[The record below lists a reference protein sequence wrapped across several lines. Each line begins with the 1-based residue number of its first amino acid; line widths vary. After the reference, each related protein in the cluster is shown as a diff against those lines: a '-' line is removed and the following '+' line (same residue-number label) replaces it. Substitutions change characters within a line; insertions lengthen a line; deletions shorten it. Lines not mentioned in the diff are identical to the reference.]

1 MQGVPMIANSPV
13 RQGSPLNMHPHD
25 VIPYQPPWKALSE
38 FALHANLENDVITQ
52 HNPAFQR
59 LVHQVII
66 EIKIRSNC
74 FIQFLYQLPFLPQM
88 HGYDLSIPRP
98 GNAESMSSFHGVH
111 LHNSIISAQHN
122 LDSSDAYVPFM
133 ESDDSVSAD

>member
-13 RQGSPLNMHPHD
+13 RQGSPLNMHAHD

-59 LVHQVII
+59 LVHQVNYTVI
-66 EIKIRSNC
+66 
-74 FIQFLYQLPFLPQM
+74 
-88 HGYDLSIPRP
+88 
-98 GNAESMSSFHGVH
+98 SSRF
-111 LHNSIISAQHN
+111 Q
-122 LDSSDAYVPFM
+122 
-133 ESDDSVSAD
+133 

>member
-59 LVHQVII
+59 LVHQVSELDGRKLILLL
-66 EIKIRSNC
+66 IRFSKL
-74 FIQFLYQLPFLPQM
+74 FQM
-88 HGYDLSIPRP
+88 HGYDLTIPRP
-98 GNAESMSSFHGVH
+98 GNAESMSTFHGVH

>member
-13 RQGSPLNMHPHD
+13 RQGSPLNMHAHD

-59 LVHQVII
+59 LVHQVI
-66 EIKIRSNC
+66 NHFDFMY
-74 FIQFLYQLPFLPQM
+74 FIFIF
-88 HGYDLSIPRP
+88 
-98 GNAESMSSFHGVH
+98 SF
-111 LHNSIISAQHN
+111 IC
-122 LDSSDAYVPFM
+122 LDAWV
-133 ESDDSVSAD
+133 

>member
-59 LVHQVII
+59 LVHQVILSLTYL
-66 EIKIRSNC
+66 RY
-74 FIQFLYQLPFLPQM
+74 L
-88 HGYDLSIPRP
+88 DLITLFSI
-98 GNAESMSSFHGVH
+98 
-111 LHNSIISAQHN
+111 
-122 LDSSDAYVPFM
+122 
-133 ESDDSVSAD
+133 

>member
-59 LVHQVII
+59 LVHQVNIFYTYRR
-66 EIKIRSNC
+66 ENTLIRTLH
-74 FIQFLYQLPFLPQM
+74 FL
-88 HGYDLSIPRP
+88 
-98 GNAESMSSFHGVH
+98 
-111 LHNSIISAQHN
+111 
-122 LDSSDAYVPFM
+122 DAWL
-133 ESDDSVSAD
+133 